1 MSQNYEELP
10 HFDDL
15 STNEIHYN
23 DLIEDEN
30 SMIDS
35 FDFNNNDD
43 NNNTDHI
50 GNSQFH
56 QIQLAV
62 QQPTENQGSNLK
74 SAFFNMTNSIV
85 GAGIVGIP
93 KAFLNTGLL
102 TGIILMTTLTLLNDW
117 TLRLIII
124 NTKLSGTKS
133 YTGFVTHSY
142 GTIGKIIVLLAQGLF
157 ALGGSIGFTIIIGD
171 SIPHVLRSLFHDSLE
186 NSNFLNFLLS
196 RNLIIFICVGLIC
209 FPLCLIADISKLAK
223 ASGLALVSMVIIIT
237 IVIFRGLSLDN
248 SLKGSIIGW
257 DYIINGGI
265 FQGIS
270 VISFALVCHHNT
282 TFIYDSLKVPT
293 LDRFNIVTHISC
305 IISGSVCA
313 LMGIC
318 GFLTFGDKTKGN
330 ILNNFP
336 SDDWIIN
343 IARLC
348 FGLNMITTLPL
359 EVYVFREVLKDL
371 FIIYNRLKNPSFNLE
386 KFNPIQNLIVTFFII
401 IIPLFVS
408 MLTCNL
414 GAVLELV
421 GATSGSTLAYILPPL
436 CRNKMTKENKSKMQQ
451 APYYLCAIFGVLV
464 MILSSSQT
472 IIESLKNNT
481 DAGHCVE

>member
-1 MSQNYEELP
+1 MSQTYSDLP
-10 HFDDL
+10 QLEDTLNND
-15 STNEIHYN
+15 SQYN
-23 DLIEDEN
+23 DLIEDET
-30 SMIDS
+30 SIIDP
-35 FDFNNNDD
+35 FNF
-43 NNNTDHI
+43 TDSTEHSYQMQMQ
-50 GNSQFH
+50 SQTPVE
-56 QIQLAV
+56 L
-62 QQPTENQGSNLK
+62 QGSSLK
-74 SAFFNMTNSIV
+74 GAFFNMTNSIV

-93 KAFLNTGLL
+93 RAFMNSGLFMGIVFMAIL
-102 TGIILMTTLTLLNDW
+102 TFLNDW
-117 TLRLIII
+117 TLRLIIV

-133 YTGFVTHSY
+133 YTGFVSHTY
-142 GTIGKIIVLLAQGLF
+142 GTFGKIIVLLAQGLF
-157 ALGGSIGFTIIIGD
+157 ALGGSVGFAIIIGD
-171 SIPHVLRSLFHDSLE
+171 SIPHVLRSIFADAIT
-186 NSNFLNFLLS
+186 NSNILNFLLS
-196 RNLIIFICVGLIC
+196 RNTIILFCICFIC

-223 ASGLALVSMVIIIT
+223 ASGLALVSMLVIIS
-237 IVIFRGLSLDN
+237 IVVIRGPMVDN
-248 SLKGSIIGW
+248 SFKGSIDGW

-282 TFIYDSLKVPT
+282 TFIYDSLRVPT
-293 LDRFNIVTHISC
+293 MDRFDMVTHISC
-305 IISGSVCA
+305 AISGFVCG

-336 SDDWIIN
+336 SDDWIVN

-359 EVYVFREVLKDL
+359 EVYVFREILKDL
-371 FIIYNRLKNPSFNLE
+371 FIIYNRLKNPSFDMV
-386 KFNPIQNLIVTFFII
+386 KFNRVQNLIVTSFII
-401 IIPLFVS
+401 AIPLITA

-436 CRNKMTKENKSKMQQ
+436 CHNKMTKEHKSVVQQ
-451 APYYLCAIFGVLV
+451 APYYICAVFGFIV

-472 IIESLKNNT
+472 ILETFKNNS
-481 DAGHCVE
+481 DAGHCVS

>member
-1 MSQNYEELP
+1 MSNNYTDLP
-10 HFDDL
+10 QLDEL
-15 STNEIHYN
+15 STSEVPYN
-23 DLIEDEN
+23 DLIEDET
-30 SMIDS
+30 SMIDPLHMEEAPDIS
-35 FDFNNNDD
+35 YSMQV
-43 NNNTDHI
+43 
-50 GNSQFH
+50 G
-56 QIQLAV
+56 QL
-62 QQPTENQGSNLK
+62 PESQGSDLK

-93 KAFLNTGLL
+93 KAFLNSGLL
-102 TGIILMTTLTLLNDW
+102 TGTLLLSFLTLLNDW
-117 TLRLIII
+117 TLRLIIV

-171 SIPHVLRSLFHDSLE
+171 SIPHVLRALFANAIETSSFVD
-186 NSNFLNFLLS
+186 FLLS
-196 RNLIIFICVGLIC
+196 RNMIIGVCVCCVC

-223 ASGLALVSMVIIIT
+223 ASGLALVSMAVIIT
-237 IVIFRGLSLDN
+237 IVVVRGPSVDA
-248 SLKGSIIGW
+248 SFKGSISGW
-257 DYIINGGI
+257 DYVINGGI

-282 TFIYDSLKVPT
+282 TFIYDSIKIPT
-293 LDRFNIVTHISC
+293 LDRFNRVTHISC
-305 IISGSVCA
+305 AISGFVCG
-313 LMGIC
+313 LMGLC
-318 GFLTFGDKTKGN
+318 GFLTFGNKTKGN

-336 SDDWIIN
+336 SNDWVIN

-359 EVYVFREVLKDL
+359 EVYVIREVLKDL
-371 FIIYNRLKNPSFNLE
+371 FIIYNRLKAPNFELE
-386 KFNPIQNLIVTFFII
+386 KFNRFQNLVVTVLII
-401 IIPLFVS
+401 IIPLSVS

-436 CRNKMTKENKSKMQQ
+436 CHNKMTRENKTLAQQ
-451 APYYLCAIFGVLV
+451 APYYACMIFGVAV
-464 MILSSSQT
+464 MVLSSSQT
-472 IIESLKNNT
+472 ILESLKESP
-481 DAGHCVE
+481 DAAHCVE

>member
-1 MSQNYEELP
+1 MSGGYTDMPLLDE
-10 HFDDL
+10 L
-15 STNEIHYN
+15 STNEAPYN
-23 DLIEDEN
+23 DLIEDES

-35 FDFNNNDD
+35 LHMEEGGE
-43 NNNTDHI
+43 TL
-50 GNSQFH
+50 SYPM
-56 QIQLAV
+56 QLT
-62 QQPTENQGSNLK
+62 QLPESRGSDLK

-93 KAFLNTGLL
+93 KAFLNSGLFAGAL
-102 TGIILMTTLTLLNDW
+102 LMITLTCLNDW
-117 TLRLIII
+117 TLRLIIV

-142 GTIGKIIVLLAQGLF
+142 GTIGKIIVLLSQGLF

-171 SIPHVLRSLFHDSLE
+171 SIPHVLRTLFASSIE
-186 NSNFLNFLLS
+186 TSSFLDFLLS
-196 RNLIIFICVGLIC
+196 RNVIIAVCLCCIC

-223 ASGLALVSMVIIIT
+223 ASGLALVSMVVIIT
-237 IVIFRGLSLDN
+237 IVIFRGPSVDV
-248 SLKGSIIGW
+248 SFKGSISGW
-257 DYIINGGI
+257 DYLINGGL

-282 TFIYDSLKVPT
+282 TFIYDSIKIPT
-293 LDRFNIVTHISC
+293 LDRFNRVTHISC
-305 IISGSVCA
+305 AISGFVCG

-318 GFLTFGDKTKGN
+318 GFLTFGDRTKGN

-359 EVYVFREVLKDL
+359 EVYVIREVLKDL
-371 FIIYNRLKNPSFNLE
+371 FIIYNRLKTPTFDLE
-386 KFNPIQNLIVTFFII
+386 KFNRLQNLAVTAII
-401 IIPLFVS
+401 LVIPLSVS
-408 MLTCNL
+408 MVTCNL

-436 CRNKMTKENKSKMQQ
+436 CHNKMTSENKTLKQQ
-451 APYYLCAIFGVLV
+451 APYYACIIFGIAV
-464 MILSSSQT
+464 MVLSSSQT
-472 IIESLKNNT
+472 IIESLKESP